1 MVVFGEGG
9 IDGEVDDEGNTAV
22 LEVGETS
29 EISIADPRFYDDC
42 ITLPLEDDEI
52 DKIRSSSSY

>member
-1 MVVFGEGG
+1 VFGEGG
-9 IDGEVDDEGNTAV
+9 IDGKVDNEGNTDV
-22 LEVGETS
+22 LEVGETP

-52 DKIRSSSSY
+52 K